1 MTREN
6 KLSFLVRGQYALFA
20 DPLTKAGGEKF
31 SYQIPTYQA
40 MKGIAESVY
49 WKPTFVWYIDR
60 VRVMKRIQTEAKGI
74 RPIRYG
80 GGNDL
85 SIYTYL
91 RDVAYQVEA
100 HFEWNQSRPELAAD
114 RNEDKHYQIA
124 KRMIE
129 RGGRRDVFLGARECQ
144 AYVEPCGFGDGKGD
158 YDGKALAFGVM
169 YHSMVYPGEGQ
180 NVHNMLR
187 AAFWR
192 AEMRDGIIKFPRPE
206 QCRMSRDIR
215 PMEPKSFVMGE
226 NVSGWKTVAA
236 GEGLL

>member
-6 KLSFLVRGQYALFA
+6 KLSFFVSGKYALFA
-20 DPLTKAGGEKF
+20 DPLTRAGGEKF

-40 MKGIAESVY
+40 LKGIAESIY

-60 VRVMKRIQTEAKGI
+60 VRVLKQIQTEAKGI

-100 HFEWNQSRPELAAD
+100 HFEWNPFRPELASD

-129 RGGRRDVFLGARECQ
+129 RGGRRDIFLGARECQ
-144 AYVEPCGFGDGKGD
+144 GYVEPCDFHEGKGA
-158 YDGKALAFGVM
+158 YDERSADFGVM
-169 YHSMVYPGEGQ
+169 YHSMVYPGESSYQ
-180 NVHNMLR
+180 LLQ
-187 AAFWR
+187 ALFWR
-192 AEMRDGIIKFPRPE
+192 AEMRKGVVCFPRPE
-206 QCRMSRDIR
+206 KCAMFRIIR
-215 PMEPKSFVMGE
+215 PMEPKAFVKGA
-226 NVSGWKTVAA
+226 NVSGWETVA
-236 GEGLL
+236 GEEGLL